1 MPDLR
6 SSDFFRLNQALEVLH
21 AEVEPTTLFD
31 RLSRATMLAIDAE
44 TVCFDGYD
52 PAGRIGHLGAYPDH
66 LFTPDLFPVLSACLP
81 EHPLF
86 TELMQRRHPAPLRT
100 SDRCRMPQFFRTRL
114 YNDFY
119 RPFALT
125 HQLVLGL
132 DVADHGWVTCALA
145 RHRRDFSATDCTV
158 LHLLKPHFQA
168 AVRHART
175 VLHLRQPPPVT
186 AAPASASFGLT
197 PREAIILGHLTQ
209 GLTDKEI
216 SRQCAISPR
225 TVQNHLQKIYAKLEV
240 DSRTAALCRVLGQAS

>member
-1 MPDLR
+1 MPHLRAPDL
-6 SSDFFRLNQALEVLH
+6 FRLTQALEVLY
-21 AEVEPTTLFD
+21 AEVEPATVFN
-31 RLSRATMLAIDAE
+31 RLSRAAMLAIDAE

-52 PAGRIGHLGAYPDH
+52 PAGRIGHLGAYPEH
-66 LFTPDLFPVLSACLP
+66 LFTADLFPVLSACLP

-86 TELMQRRHPAPLRT
+86 AELMQRRHPAPLRT

-132 DVADHGWVTCALA
+132 DVADHGWITCALA
-145 RHRRDFSATDCTV
+145 RHRRDFSAADCNV

-175 VLHLRQPPPVT
+175 VLRLRQPAREP
-186 AAPASASFGLT
+186 AAPTTASFGLT
-197 PREAIILGHLTQ
+197 PREASILGYLTQ

-240 DSRTAALCRVLGQAS
+240 DSRTAALCRVLGRAG